1 MKQDPPPPPGSP
13 LPTLTTLLIG
23 RTKRGIILDD
33 TLALTCGGNQVNE
46 LYTFRYE
53 RTKYE
58 GQGDN
63 KENEIFN
70 EGHGPKSYVVSH
82 VCMLVLNLAD
92 WKASTPTCETKL
104 AHARTKRGDPL
115 LPLQVSMME
124 AGRGAEGKICWLAGS
139 RARG

>member
-1 MKQDPPPPPGSP
+1 M
-13 LPTLTTLLIG
+13 
-23 RTKRGIILDD
+23 
-33 TLALTCGGNQVNE
+33 
-46 LYTFRYE
+46 
-53 RTKYE
+53 
-58 GQGDN
+58 
-63 KENEIFN
+63 
-70 EGHGPKSYVVSH
+70 SYVVSH

-104 AHARTKRGDPL
+104 AHPL